1 MSFWTK
7 SEAAKE
13 FHVSPTTIHNWI
25 IATEKNKVNL
35 NLATVGTKTVLV
47 DSEHN
52 RKIIKQLI
60 EKGKKHIGKGGRVEV
75 EVSSKFY
82 KIFNQSETIEIITNL
97 ENDKLIPLKYT
108 YFDKGAK
115 MWDNYIIADLNN
127 EEYSYNKKEEILIN
141 STLSYLDLKI
151 KKYDKVNIIDIG
163 PGNGYIAKPILNKLI
178 ELKKDIKYTGMDISS
193 SMLQILQKNIEQW
206 YPNLDA
212 EYILTD
218 IDYDI
223 IRDQLFFNKH
233 REEKSSC
240 NIVLFLGSTIGNFY
254 DRHRVYK
261 NFYDSMSQDDF
272 LWINSGIETPG
283 EVDAIKRHAKKHSI
297 VEESSWIPELMGIEE
312 ELYTLEVNFNEVIQ
326 SYVLCLRLI
335 VDLDIVFQL
344 QSKEKRISLNKG
356 DDIIVWN
363 YHSYKLEQFVDELN
377 NVGFR
382 IINQA
387 SYPDNSEAII
397 MSEKGTI

>member
-13 FHVSPTTIHNWI
+13 FHVSPTTINNWI

-35 NLATVGTKTVLV
+35 DIATVGTKTVLV
-47 DSEHN
+47 ESEHN

-60 EKGKKHIGKGGRVEV
+60 EKGKKHIGRGGRVEV
-75 EVSSKFY
+75 EVSDRFY
-82 KIFNQSETIEIITNL
+82 KIFSQSQAIEIITNL

-108 YFDKGAK
+108 YFDKGAS
-115 MWDNYIIADLNN
+115 MWDDYIIADLNN
-127 EEYSYNKKEEILIN
+127 PDYSYNKKEEILIN

-151 KKYDKVNIIDIG
+151 QKYDKVNIIDIG
-163 PGNGYIAKPILNKLI
+163 PGNGYIAKPIINKLI
-178 ELKKDIKYTGMDISS
+178 DLKKDIKYTGMDISS
-193 SMLQILQKNIEQW
+193 SMLDILKKNLGQW
-206 YPNLDA
+206 YPNLNT
-212 EYILTD
+212 EYVLTD

-223 IRDQLFFNKH
+223 IRDHLFFNKH
-233 REEKSSC
+233 NEEKSSC
-240 NIVLFLGSTIGNFY
+240 NIILFLGSTIGNFY

-283 EVDAIKRHAKKHSI
+283 EVSAIKKHAKKDAI
-297 VEESSWIPELMGIEE
+297 VEESSWIPELLGIEE
-312 ELYTLEVNFNEVIQ
+312 DLYALEVNYNEKIE
-326 SYVLCLRLI
+326 SYVLCLRLN
-335 VDLDIVFQL
+335 VDLDIVFTL
-344 QSKEKRISLNKG
+344 QTKEKRISLNKG

-397 MSEKGTI
+397 MSEKGNN